1 MADFRLGRLKFKWR
15 GDWAG
20 STDYVIDDI
29 VKFGGNSYVCIM
41 NHTSIVSEDDFY
53 AYDLPAG
60 AGAKWS
66 IHTEGLRHRGDF
78 VPATNNAGAGS
89 VYYRINDVVKYG
101 NTQYRCT
108 TGHRSTQ
115 QFGATNWDVYFSGF
129 EYENTWSNT
138 EYYQKGDVVAYG
150 GYTYVATGD
159 NTNSAPN
166 SLVDW
171 EVLTTGF
178 SNQGVWVNS
187 ETYEP
192 GNVVKFGGNTYTA
205 KLTTDE
211 QVLNVGT
218 ITGDGS
224 LVTVVFASG
233 QTFVPYV
240 VGDQVTIAGVSVG
253 GYNGTFRVATVSQS
267 GFTYAH
273 TEQGVGASGGTIT
286 YRPTPI
292 NTRYFD
298 LLLEGFNWT
307 GDWNST
313 TVYQKG
319 DTVNRNS
326 NSYVAIADHVVG
338 AGNAPELDPS
348 GNFWNY
354 LSQGGDAAQVLQAT
368 GDLLYQAAGG
378 INRIALGNDGEVLA
392 VGGTPLLPRWEA
404 NNVTSTVYYVSMDGN
419 DNYSGTSISRSFRT
433 VRKACDTVL
442 ALTGASAPSPTN
454 LISIYVK
461 AGVYEEQLPITVPAH
476 CSLLGDNLRNS
487 LVQPAAGS
495 SDMQALALATPVTH
509 LKFGD
514 VISNAAGTK
523 TAKVLDSDY
532 SQNVHL
538 LNLTGGE
545 WTITDQYVDIVSHTH
560 ADAHNL
566 INTNAVFIANEA
578 YHRHAATDGAVS
590 GTEADVKTQLAEFCT
605 NLSYNVKAGGN
616 NKVWDFSQALLGGQ
630 AADII
635 TGDDTQDTTLLNYI
649 ESIATQVMRNE
660 TVTVSPGNTE
670 TQVTDGNITV
680 DSSSPYCASVASAIT
695 TLVGVVTTAISNG
708 NMSATVK
715 SEPYITISSAAT
727 RTNAESTM
735 FYVGSHTQVKDMVFG
750 GMTGFVPSTTDDKD
764 INTATIKGVYL
775 RLDPNSPIQK
785 SPYIQNC
792 TAIGGAGV
800 GVIVD
805 GAVHAHFDNS
815 STPSYKSMVFDA
827 YTQVLDGGV
836 GFWVVNS
843 GSSEI
848 VSCFTYYAHISYT
861 STRGG
866 KIRAVSGNSS
876 YGKYGC
882 ISSGFNADEA
892 TINGSV
898 KGLRL
903 ELDPQAAKNGTFQA
917 YERIQGGTSGAV
929 GELISDQSASN
940 YLYFFPVTGTFAQ
953 GEVVTGQTSNAFIT
967 LLNNTDA
974 LTGQKGFLLTVTG
987 LSAGPDQG
995 GSVEMV
1001 DDGVNN
1007 DPGSFVISNA
1017 SYRSPDGRGTINH
1030 SRALLGS
1037 SLAAHNGTTA
1047 VQRFPKAAE
1056 ETIITS
1062 AVPDAATTGGTT
1074 TLAVAAIAGMDPGGY
1089 LVINNE
1095 MFQIA
1100 SSNSFPNAT
1109 SVSVTRAVEG
1119 TSDQSHGGG
1128 DTVLIYAP
1136 KIASQ
1141 TEIIEDFDSSA
1152 TSFRVLLTAGFAVG
1166 DVLKVDNEFFRTN
1179 SVVADAT
1186 GITILQMADEKTIG
1200 ATDGQNMKIRYQYS
1214 QVRLTAHD
1222 FLDIGTGSKA
1232 NTNWPFLPLSPNVP
1246 SNETYEE
1253 RPGRVYYVS
1262 TDQDGNFSV
1271 GKFFKVNQAT
1281 GKATLDASA
1290 FDLSGL
1296 SSLRLGSIG
1305 AQLGASINEF
1315 STDGTLS
1322 QNSDE
1327 KVPTQKA
1334 VKTYVDNLSGVD
1346 GDFSVGGNLTVSG
1359 TTTTNNAVDVTIKDR
1374 NLVLGKVDAGTFTG
1388 DATQGSAQITNVSDM
1403 TGIAPGVVIVLASG
1417 GGSLSLV
1424 GGTTVATVD
1433 DATTITL
1440 SNTFSGTGN
1449 AAGINFTAGGTT
1461 DVTADTGG
1469 IIVKGTTDKTFQYA
1483 NSTTQ
1488 WSSSENLNL
1497 ASGKEYRIDGTSV
1510 LSATTLGS
1518 GVTASSLTSVGT
1530 LAALTV
1536 SGTLEVQNHARL
1548 AAVTEKLSVIS
1559 SSSSGAQSYDYNLQ
1573 GVFYHA
1579 SVTGAITPNFIN
1591 LPTDPQ
1597 RAFAVAIVI
1606 QQGGTAYGFGSSA
1619 QINSGAGSITID
1631 WAGGSAPTPSA
1642 NKKDIY
1648 IFNVLN
1654 ISTTTTPSWVIFGSK
1669 SEFGA

>member
-15 GDWAG
+15 GDWVA
-20 STDYVIDDI
+20 STAYVIDDI
-29 VKFGGNSYVCIM
+29 VKFGGNSYVCIL

-53 AYDLPAG
+53 AYDLPNSIP
-60 AGAKWS
+60 KWS

-78 VPATNNAGAGS
+78 VPATNDQGLNS

-115 QFGATNWDVYFSGF
+115 AFNESNWDVYFSGF

-159 NTNSAPN
+159 NTDSAPN
-166 SLVDW
+166 TLVDW

-178 SNQGVWVNS
+178 SNKGVYVTS

-192 GNVVKFGGNTYTA
+192 GNVVKYGGNNYTA
-205 KLTTDE
+205 KITSNE
-211 QVLNVGT
+211 QILNVGT
-218 ITGDGS
+218 ISGDGS
-224 LVTVVFASG
+224 IVTVDFASG
-233 QTFVPYV
+233 QTFVPYAI
-240 VGDQVTIAGVSVG
+240 GDQVTIAGVSVA
-253 GYNGTFRVATVSQS
+253 GYNGTFRVVSATQS
-267 GFTYAH
+267 GFTYSH
-273 TEQGVGASGGTIT
+273 TESDVGATGGTIT

-326 NSYVAIADHVVG
+326 NSYVSIADHVVG
-338 AGNAPELDPS
+338 ASNAPELDPS

-378 INRIALGNDGEVLA
+378 INRIPLGNDGEVLA
-392 VGGTPLLPRWEA
+392 VGGNPLLPRWET
-404 NNVTSTVYYVSMDGN
+404 NNVTSTVYYVSTDGS
-419 DNYSGTSISRSFRT
+419 DTWSGTSISRAFRS
-433 VRKACDTVL
+433 VRKACDTIL
-442 ALTGASAPSPTN
+442 ALSGAAAPSPTN
-454 LISIYVK
+454 LITLYVK
-461 AGVYEEQLPITVPAH
+461 AGVYDEQLPITVPAH
-476 CSLLGDNLRNS
+476 TSLIGDNLRNS
-487 LVQPAAGS
+487 LVQPAAGAS
-495 SDMQALALATPVTH
+495 NMQAIALATPVTH

-545 WTITDQYVDIVSHTH
+545 WVNTDQYVDIVSHTH
-560 ADAHNL
+560 ADARNL
-566 INTNAVFIANEA
+566 LNSNRVFIANEA
-578 YHRHAATDGAVS
+578 YHRHAANDGAVS
-590 GTEADVKTQLAEFCT
+590 GTEVDVKSRLAEFVDA
-605 NLSYNVKAGGN
+605 LGYNVKAGGN

-635 TGDDTQDTTLLNYI
+635 SGDDTQDTALLNYI

-660 TVTVSPGNTE
+660 SVTVSSGNTE

-695 TLVGVVTTAISNG
+695 TLVGVVTTSVSNG

-715 SEPYITISSAAT
+715 SEPYITVTSAST
-727 RTNAESTM
+727 RSNAESTM

-750 GMTGFVPSTTDDKD
+750 GMSGFVPSASDDKD
-764 INTATIKGVYL
+764 INTATIRGVYL
-775 RLDPNSPIQK
+775 RLDPNSPIEK

-792 TAIGGAGV
+792 TAIGGAAV

-805 GAVHAHFDNS
+805 GAVHKHFNNS
-815 STPSYKSMVFDA
+815 STPSNKSMVFDA

-836 GFWVVNS
+836 GFWIVNS
-843 GSSEI
+843 GASEI

-861 STRGG
+861 STKGG
-866 KIRAVSGNSS
+866 KIRGVSGNSS

-882 ISSGFNADEA
+882 IASGFNDQES
-892 TINGSV
+892 TINGGV

-903 ELDPQAAKNGTFQA
+903 ELDPQAAKNGVFQA
-917 YERIQGGTSGAV
+917 YERITGGTSGAV

-940 YLYFFPVTGTFAQ
+940 YLYFFPVTGSFVQ
-953 GEVVTGQTSNAFIT
+953 GEVVTGGTSSAFIT

-987 LSAGPDQG
+987 LSSAPDQG

-1017 SYRSPDGRGTINH
+1017 SYRAPDGRGTINH

-1037 SLAAHNGTTA
+1037 SLATHNGTVA
-1047 VQRFPKAAE
+1047 VQRFPKASE

-1109 SVSVTRAVEG
+1109 SVSVTRASEG
-1119 TSDQSHGGG
+1119 TTDQSHGGG

-1141 TEIIEDFDSSA
+1141 TEIIEDFDSSS

-1166 DVLKVDNEFFRTN
+1166 DVLKVDSEFFRTN
-1179 SVVADAT
+1179 SVVADST
-1186 GITILQMADEKTIG
+1186 GITILQMADEKTVG
-1200 ATDGQNMKIRYQYS
+1200 ATDGQDMKIRYQYS

-1246 SNETYEE
+1246 SNETFEE

-1315 STDGTLS
+1315 ATDGTLS

-1334 VKTYVDNLSGVD
+1334 VKTYVDNLSSVD
-1346 GDFSVGGNLTVSG
+1346 GDFTIGGNLTING
-1359 TTTTNNAVDVTIKDR
+1359 TTTTNNTVDITVKDR
-1374 NLVLGKVDAGTFTG
+1374 NIILGKVDAGSFTG
-1388 DATQGSAQITNVSDM
+1388 DAAQGVAQITNVSDM
-1403 TGIAPGVVIVLASG
+1403 SGIAPGVVIVLASG
-1417 GGSLSLV
+1417 GGGLSLV
-1424 GGTTVATVD
+1424 GGTTVASVD

-1440 SNTFSGTGN
+1440 SNTFSGTGT
-1449 AAGINFTAGGTT
+1449 ASGANFTAEGAT
-1461 DVTADTGG
+1461 DVTSDTGG
-1469 IIVKGTTDKTFQYA
+1469 IIVKGSTDKTFQYA
-1483 NSTTQ
+1483 NSNAQ

-1497 ASGKEYRIDGTSV
+1497 ASGKEFRVAGASV
-1510 LSATTLGS
+1510 LSSSTLGS

-1530 LAALTV
+1530 LASLTV
-1536 SGTLEVQNHARL
+1536 SGTLEVQNHAKL
-1548 AAVTEKLSVIS
+1548 AAVSEKLSIIS
-1559 SSSSGAQSYDYNLQ
+1559 ASSSGAQSYDYNLQ
-1573 GVFYHA
+1573 AVFYHA

-1591 LPTDPQ
+1591 IPTNPG
-1597 RAFAVAIVI
+1597 RAFAVAVVI
-1606 QQGGTAYGFGSSA
+1606 QQGASAYGFGSSA

-1631 WAGGSAPTPSA
+1631 WAGGTAPTPSA
-1642 NKKDIY
+1642 SKKDIY
-1648 IFNVLN
+1648 VFNVLN
-1654 ISTTTTPSWVIFGSK
+1654 ISTTATPSWIIFGSK

>member
-15 GDWAG
+15 GDWAA
-20 STDYVIDDI
+20 STAYVIDDI
-29 VKFGGNSYVCIM
+29 VKFGGNSYVCIQ
-41 NHTSIVSEDDFY
+41 NHTSIASEDDFY
-53 AYDLPAG
+53 AYDLPNVS
-60 AGAKWS
+60 AKWS

-78 VPATNNAGAGS
+78 VPATNDLGDGS
-89 VYYRINDVVKYG
+89 TYYRINDVVKYG
-101 NTQYRCT
+101 NSQYRCT

-115 QFGATNWDVYFSGF
+115 LFNFTNWELYFSGF

-138 EYYQKGDVVAYG
+138 NFYQKGDIVAYG

-159 NTNSAPN
+159 NTDSAPN
-166 SLVDW
+166 LLVNW

-178 SNQGVWVNS
+178 SNQGTWVSS

-192 GNVVKFGGNTYTA
+192 GNVVKFGGNSYTA
-205 KLTTDE
+205 KLTTSE

-218 ITGDGS
+218 ITGNGS
-224 LVTVVFASG
+224 IVTVQFASG

-253 GYNGTFRVATVSQS
+253 GYNGTFRVASATIS

-273 TEQGVGASGGTIT
+273 TESGAGATGGTIT

-313 TVYQKG
+313 SVYQKG

-326 NSYVAIADHVVG
+326 NSYVAIADHIVG
-338 AGNAPELDPS
+338 AATAPELDPS
-348 GNFWNY
+348 GTYWNY

-392 VGGTPLLPRWEA
+392 VGGNPLLPRWET
-404 NNVTSTVYYVSMDGN
+404 NNVTSTVYYVSIDGN
-419 DNYSGTSISRSFRT
+419 DTWSGTSISRAFRT
-433 VRKACDTVL
+433 VRKACDTIL
-442 ALTGASAPSPTN
+442 ALTGAAAPSPTN
-454 LISIYVK
+454 LITIYVK
-461 AGVYEEQLPITVPAH
+461 AGVYDEQLPITIPAH
-476 CSLLGDNLRNS
+476 SSLIGDNLRNS
-487 LVQPAAGS
+487 LVQPASGN
-495 SDMQALALATPVTH
+495 SDMQAILLATPVTH

-514 VISNAAGTK
+514 VISNSAGTK

-538 LNLTGGE
+538 LNLTGGP
-545 WTITDQYVDIVSHTH
+545 WTITDRYVDIVSHTH
-560 ADAHNL
+560 ADARNL
-566 INTNAVFIANEA
+566 LVANRVFIAHEA
-578 YHRHAATDGAVS
+578 YHRHAANDGAVS
-590 GTEADVKTQLAEFCT
+590 GTELDVKTQLAEFVDS
-605 NLSYNVKAGGN
+605 LAFNVKAGGN
-616 NKVWDFSQALLGGQ
+616 DKVWDFSQALLGGQ
-630 AADII
+630 AEDTI
-635 TGDDTQDTTLLNYI
+635 TGDDTQDTALLNYI
-649 ESIATQVMRNE
+649 DSIAAQVMRNE
-660 TVTVSPGNTE
+660 AVTVSAGNQQL
-670 TQVTDGNITV
+670 QVTDSNITV

-695 TLVGVVTTAISNG
+695 TLVGIVTTAISNG
-708 NMSATVK
+708 NMNATTKV
-715 SEPYITISSAAT
+715 EPYITLSTAT
-727 RTNAESTM
+727 TRINSESTM

-750 GMTGFVPSTTDDKD
+750 GMTGFVPSVSDDRD
-764 INTATIKGVYL
+764 INTATIRGVYL
-775 RLDPNSPIQK
+775 RLDPNSPVQK

-805 GAVHAHFDNS
+805 GAVHAHYDNS

-836 GFWVVNS
+836 GFWIVNS

-861 STRGG
+861 STKGG

-882 ISSGFNADEA
+882 IASGFNSEET
-892 TINGSV
+892 TINGAV

-903 ELDPQAAKNGTFQA
+903 ELDPQAAKNGAFQA
-917 YERIQGGTSGAV
+917 YERIQGATSGAV

-940 YLYFFPVTGTFAQ
+940 YLYYFPVTGTFQQ
-953 GEVVTGQTSNAFIT
+953 GEQVNGLTSTAYLT

-974 LTGQKGFLLTVTG
+974 VTGQKGFLLTVTG
-987 LSAGPDQG
+987 LTSAPDQG

-1017 SYRSPDGRGTINH
+1017 SYRAPDGRGTINH

-1037 SLAAHNGTTA
+1037 SLASHNGTTA
-1047 VQRFPKAAE
+1047 VARFPKAVE

-1062 AVPDAATTGGTT
+1062 AVPDAGTTGATT

-1100 SSNSFPNAT
+1100 SSNAFPNAT
-1109 SVSVTRAVEG
+1109 SVNVTRAVEG
-1119 TSDQSHGGG
+1119 TTDQSHGGG
-1128 DTVLIYAP
+1128 DTVLIYES
-1136 KIASQ
+1136 KIATQS
-1141 TEIIEDFDSSA
+1141 EIIEDFNSSS

-1179 SVVADAT
+1179 SVVADST
-1186 GITILQMADEKTIG
+1186 GITILQMADEKTVG
-1200 ATDGQNMKIRYQYS
+1200 ATDGQSMKIRYQYS

-1322 QNSDE
+1322 QASDE

-1334 VKTYVDNLSGVD
+1334 VKTYVDNLSSVD
-1346 GDFSVGGNLTVSG
+1346 GNFTIGGNLTVNG
-1359 TTTTNNAVDVTIKDR
+1359 TTTTNNAVDVTVKDR
-1374 NLVLGKVDAGTFTG
+1374 NIVLGKVDAGTFTG
-1388 DATQGSAQITNVSDM
+1388 NATQGSAQITNISDM
-1403 TGIAPGVVIVLASG
+1403 TGVAPGVVIVLASG
-1417 GGSLSLV
+1417 GGGLSLV
-1424 GGTTVATVD
+1424 GGTTVASVD
-1433 DATTITL
+1433 NATTITL
-1440 SNTFSGTGN
+1440 SNTFSGTGS
-1449 AAGINFTAGGTT
+1449 AAGINFTAGGASDT
-1461 DVTADTGG
+1461 TADTGG
-1469 IIVKGTTDKTFQYA
+1469 IIVKGATDKTFQYA

-1488 WSSSENLNL
+1488 WASSENLNL
-1497 ASGKEYRIDGTSV
+1497 ASNKEYRIAGNSV
-1510 LSATTLGS
+1510 LSASTLGS

-1530 LAALTV
+1530 LTSLTV
-1536 SGTLEVQNHARL
+1536 SGVLEVQNHAKL

-1559 SSSSGAQSYDYNLQ
+1559 ASSSGAQSYDYNLQ
-1573 GVFYHA
+1573 AVFYHA
-1579 SVTGAITPNFIN
+1579 SVTGAMTPNFIN
-1591 LPTDPQ
+1591 LPTTAS
-1597 RAFAVAIVI
+1597 RAFAVAVAID
-1606 QQGGTAYGFGSSA
+1606 QGATAYGFGTSA
-1619 QINSGAGSITID
+1619 QINSGAGSITIN
-1631 WAGGSAPTPSA
+1631 WSGGSAPTPSP

-1648 IFNVLN
+1648 LFNILN
-1654 ISTTTTPSWVIFGSK
+1654 ISTSATPSWVIFGSK
-1669 SEFGA
+1669 SEFG